1 MYWTFGEIWLESWNS
16 SNQTCHAGGM
26 VFHALNRGVGRMEVF
41 WTERDYAAF
50 EETIEE
56 ILRRYPM
63 PILAYCLM
71 PTLALRSVAR
81 GRWRSVRRFSS
92 D

>member
-1 MYWTFGEIWLESWNS
+1 MPRTKLV
-16 SNQTCHAGGM
+16 TPGGM
-26 VFHALNRGVGRMEVF
+26 LFHALNRGVGEMKIF
-41 WTERDYAAF
+41 ATERDYAAF

-56 ILRRYPM
+56 TRRLYPM
-63 PILAYCLM
+63 RILAYWLM